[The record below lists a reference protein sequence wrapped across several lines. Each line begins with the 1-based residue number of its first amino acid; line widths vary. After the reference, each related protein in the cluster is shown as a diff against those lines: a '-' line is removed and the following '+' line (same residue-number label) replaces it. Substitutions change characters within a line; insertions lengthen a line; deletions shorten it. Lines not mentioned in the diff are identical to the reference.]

1 MSQEITAT
9 PVARVRD
16 VAKTYGPV
24 QVLNVAELAFAAGEI
39 VGLLG
44 ENGAGKS
51 TLVNVLAGTVTP
63 DTGMVELDGTEMPLG
78 SPTAAAHAGVAMVS
92 QEFPLVGQMS
102 VAENVFLGLR
112 PEGSS
117 RVFVDWRRLG
127 DQAQAVLDELE
138 LPIRARQ
145 RLDQLSVAQRQL
157 VEIAK
162 AWHRAPRLL
171 ILDEPTSALGPV
183 EAELVLGLARR
194 HAAAGGA
201 VVFIG
206 HRFDEVLALC
216 SRLVVLRNGQVVAD
230 LPKADATE
238 EVLVRHMVG
247 QQLAEHP
254 PLASVDATA
263 EPCLR
268 VTDLAADGLGPVS
281 LVVNR
286 GEVVGVAGL
295 MGAGRSRLL
304 HTVFGAQPATGG
316 SMTLAGRP
324 YRPRSPKDGIAAGV
338 VLVAEDRKQ
347 QSLLPDAPIRWNVT
361 LAVLRRLSRGPVLR
375 PRRDRAEASRA
386 VELTQVRCRS
396 TEQPIRELS
405 GGNQQRAVLGRA
417 VATDPSLLLLDEPT
431 RGVDVGAKA
440 GIYGLIADA
449 AERGSAVLVVSSEL
463 EELLR
468 ICHRVV
474 VLARGRV
481 VAELDRAHFDKETI
495 VAHAAGLAA
504 APQGVH

>member
-1 MSQEITAT
+1 
-9 PVARVRD
+9 
-16 VAKTYGPV
+16 V
-24 QVLNVAELAFAAGEI
+24 QVLDVAELTVAAGEI

-51 TLVNVLAGTVTP
+51 TLVNVLAGTVSP
-63 DTGMVELDGTEMPLG
+63 DSGVVEVDGAGLPLG
-78 SPTAAAHAGVAMVS
+78 SPTAAAHAGVALVS
-92 QEFPLVGQMS
+92 QEFPLVGQLS
-102 VAENVFLGLR
+102 VAENLFLGIR
-112 PEGSS
+112 PAGSS
-117 RVFVDWRRLG
+117 RVLVDRRALNE
-127 DQAQAVLDELE
+127 QAQTVLDELG

-145 RLDQLSVAQRQL
+145 RLDRLSVAQRQL

-162 AWHRAPRLL
+162 AWHRSPRLL

-183 EAELVLGLARR
+183 EAETVLELARA

-206 HRFDEVLALC
+206 HRFDEVFALC

-230 LPKADATE
+230 LPTAEASE
-238 EVLVRHMVG
+238 ELVVRHMVG
-247 QQLAEHP
+247 RQLAEHP
-254 PLASVDATA
+254 PLAAVDRTVQ
-263 EPCLR
+263 PCLR
-268 VTDLAADGLGPVS
+268 VDDLAADGLGPVS
-281 LVVNR
+281 LTVNR

-316 SMTLAGRP
+316 TMALGGEP
-324 YRPRSPKDGIAAGV
+324 YRPRSARDGIAAGV
-338 VLVAEDRKQ
+338 VLVPEDRKQ
-347 QSLLPDAPIRWNVT
+347 QSLLPDASIRWNVT
-361 LAVLRRLSRGPVLR
+361 LAVLPRLARGPLLR
-375 PRRDRAEASRA
+375 PRHDRDSAARTI
-386 VELTQVRCRS
+386 ELTQIRCRGA
-396 TEQPIRELS
+396 EQPIRELS

-417 VATDPSLLLLDEPT
+417 VATEPSLLLLDEPT

-440 GIYGLIADA
+440 GIYTLIAES

-474 VLARGRV
+474 VLARGRL
-481 VAELDRAHFDKETI
+481 VAEFDRAHFDKETI

-504 APQGVH
+504 APQGAR